1 MQHEGHSFDLS
12 PELRQYH
19 LKMVEKKY
27 GGGEKANHAASVIQ
41 VHFRKYQMHK
51 RFDHW
56 RKASTSHSRVFRS
69 RTDADLVYCQN
80 ERRPR
85 SFAGIGT
92 ALQCKEYF
100 GQQSNSRDSFR
111 R

>member
-1 MQHEGHSFDLS
+1 MQREGHSVDLS

-56 RKASTSHSRVFRS
+56 RKASTNHSRVFRS
-69 RTDADLVYCQN
+69 RTDADLIYRQN

-92 ALQCKEYF
+92 ALPYEERLS
-100 GQQSNSRDSFR
+100 QQLNSQSSFR